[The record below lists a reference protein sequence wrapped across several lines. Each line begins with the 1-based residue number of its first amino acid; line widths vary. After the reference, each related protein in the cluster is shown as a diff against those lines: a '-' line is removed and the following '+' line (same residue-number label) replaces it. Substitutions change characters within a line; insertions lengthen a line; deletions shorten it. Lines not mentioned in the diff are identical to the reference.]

1 MICICIYN
9 GVMNKDFKSAPLLKQ
24 HGLKFTQPR
33 QKVLSV
39 LSRLKRPAT
48 AKEIYG
54 AIGIENCDLATIHR
68 ILASCERSG
77 IVRSTSFN
85 DKSRW
90 YELSAGHEHHH
101 HLFCT
106 RCKRIDDLP
115 FCKLGDF
122 QSAALK
128 IKNFKIAS
136 HSLEFFGLCKSC
148 LKNGKKPSK

>member
-1 MICICIYN
+1 MT
-9 GVMNKDFKSAPLLKQ
+9 KHFKSAPLLKK

-39 LSRLKRPAT
+39 LSRLSRPAT

-68 ILASCERSG
+68 ILVSCERSR

-85 DKSRW
+85 DRSRW
-90 YELSAGHEHHH
+90 YELAAGQEHHH

-106 RCKRIDDLP
+106 KCKEIDDLP
-115 FCKLGDF
+115 FCKLEDF
-122 QSAALK
+122 QNAALK
-128 IKNFKIAS
+128 IKKFQISS
-136 HSLEFFGLCKSC
+136 HSLEFFGLCDKC
-148 LKNGKKPSK
+148 RKNGKTSSK